1 VEGRGGQPHGRHR
14 YEPLGWGRGLGYVG
28 PHERKNAKTAETEKV
43 QQHKPLGVRS
53 AKKGTE
59 SLVIP
64 MDRPGRRKKN
74 GTQ

>member
-1 VEGRGGQPHGRHR
+1 MRE
-14 YEPLGWGRGLGYVG
+14 
-28 PHERKNAKTAETEKV
+28 KNAKTAETEKV

-53 AKKGTE
+53 AKKGME

-64 MDRPGRRKKN
+64 MDRPGGRKKN

>member
-1 VEGRGGQPHGRHR
+1 MGERVGGM
-14 YEPLGWGRGLGYVG
+14 WGRMR
-28 PHERKNAKTAETEKV
+28 EKNAKTAETEKV